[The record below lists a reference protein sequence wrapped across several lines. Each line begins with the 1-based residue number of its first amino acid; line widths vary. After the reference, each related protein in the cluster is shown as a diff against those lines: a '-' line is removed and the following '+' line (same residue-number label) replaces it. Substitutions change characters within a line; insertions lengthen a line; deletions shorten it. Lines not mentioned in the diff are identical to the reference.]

1 MSDSKTI
8 RVQIV
13 DDHALVR
20 DGIRG
25 LLERRPGISVVAES
39 ATGEEAYTHYF
50 EQHPDVLLLDVA
62 MPGEGGLSA
71 LRRIIRRDPDAR
83 IVMLTMYDDEVL
95 AVKAMEAGAR
105 GFMSKGMNSSA
116 LYDAVTR
123 VDDGEVYLE
132 SGIAR
137 RMAMLKTGQGLE
149 SLSGREF
156 EVFRMLAEGKGVQ
169 HIAELLHLSPKTV
182 GTHRTRI
189 MAKLGCDN
197 VAELARIAIRKDIIT
212 P

>member
-1 MSDSKTI
+1 MSDSNII

-25 LLERRPGISVVAES
+25 LLERCDDIRVVVES
-39 ATGEEAYTHYF
+39 STGEEAYTHYF
-50 EQHPDVLLLDVA
+50 EHHPDVVLLDVA

-71 LRRIIRRDPDAR
+71 LRRILRRDSQACV
-83 IVMLTMYDDEVL
+83 VMLTMYDDEVI
-95 AVKAMEAGAR
+95 AVKTIEAGER
-105 GFMSKGMNSSA
+105 GFMSKGMHSA
-116 LYDAVTR
+116 SLVDAVR
-123 VDDGEVYLE
+123 GVAAGEVYLE
-132 SGIAR
+132 DRIAH
-137 RMAMLKTGQGLE
+137 RMAILKTGSGLQ

-169 HIAELLHLSPKTV
+169 HIADLLHLSPKTV

-189 MAKLGCDN
+189 MVKLGCEN

>member
-1 MSDSKTI
+1 MSDKKVL
-8 RVQIV
+8 RVQVV

-20 DGIRG
+20 DGVRG
-25 LLERRPGISVVAES
+25 LLERHEDITVVAES
-39 ATGEEAYTHYF
+39 SSGEEAYTHYF
-50 EQHPDVLLLDVA
+50 EHHPDVVLLDVA

-71 LRRIIRRDPDAR
+71 LRRILRRDPEAR
-83 IVMLTMYDDEVL
+83 IVMLTMYDDEVI
-95 AVKAMEAGAR
+95 AVKVMEAGAR
-105 GFMSKGMNSSA
+105 GFMSKGMQSSA
-116 LYDAVTR
+116 LSDAVHR
-123 VDDGEVYLE
+123 VFSGEIYLE
-132 SGIAR
+132 GDIAR

-169 HIAELLHLSPKTV
+169 LIADLLHLSPKTV

-189 MAKLGCDN
+189 MDKLGCDN

>member
-8 RVQIV
+8 RVHIV

-50 EQHPDVLLLDVA
+50 EQDPDVVLMDVA

-71 LRRIIRRDPDAR
+71 LRRIIRRDPEAC

-95 AVKAMEAGAR
+95 AVKAIEAGAR
-105 GFMSKGMNSSA
+105 GFMSKGMGSPA
-116 LYDAVTR
+116 LYDAVSR
-123 VDDGEVYLE
+123 VKSGEVFLE

-169 HIAELLHLSPKTV
+169 QIAELLHLSPKTV

-189 MAKLGCDN
+189 MVKLGCDN
-197 VAELARIAIRKDIIT
+197 VAELARIAIRKGIIS

>member
-1 MSDSKTI
+1 MSDKKI
-8 RVQIV
+8 LRVQVV

-20 DGIRG
+20 DGVRG
-25 LLERRPGISVVAES
+25 LLERHPDITVVAES
-39 ATGEEAYTHYF
+39 ASGEEAYTHYF
-50 EQHPDVLLLDVA
+50 EQHPDVVLLDVA

-71 LRRIIRRDPDAR
+71 LRRILRRDPEAR
-83 IVMLTMYDDEVL
+83 IVMLTMYDDEVI
-95 AVKAMEAGAR
+95 AVKVMEAGAR
-105 GFMSKGMNSSA
+105 GFMSKGMQSSA
-116 LYDAVTR
+116 LSEAVHL
-123 VDDGEVYLE
+123 VANGEIYLE
-132 SGIAR
+132 GSIAR

-169 HIAELLHLSPKTV
+169 QIADLLHLSPKTV

-189 MAKLGCDN
+189 MDKLGCDN